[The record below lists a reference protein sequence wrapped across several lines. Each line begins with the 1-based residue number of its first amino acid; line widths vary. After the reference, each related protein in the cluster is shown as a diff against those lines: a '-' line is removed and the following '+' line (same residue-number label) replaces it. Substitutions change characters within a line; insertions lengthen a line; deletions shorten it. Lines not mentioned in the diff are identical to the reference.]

1 MNDILVALA
10 QILQPGVFVYL
21 VMGVLLGLV
30 VGTLPGLTATM
41 AVAILTP
48 LTFWLPYQ
56 SGLAVLIGVWNSA
69 IFSGGISAILINIPG
84 TPASIASTFDGYP
97 LVQQGKAGLAL
108 GINVLYSAIGGL
120 FGALVFIVAAFP
132 LARFALSFGPPEYFA
147 LGLFG
152 LSMMV
157 AVSGTSIVKG
167 LIAGFMGFALAMVGL
182 DPMLATPRFSFGST
196 ELLSGI
202 SFIPLMI
209 GIFGL
214 GEVFYQMLTGVDG
227 GDGAATQTGHLV
239 GKKLGRMLVKAS
251 EFIRTLPATLIGSLT
266 GVIIGAIP
274 GSGADIASL
283 LGWEFSRRVSRHK
296 EEFGKGSIEG
306 LAATCAANNSCLGG
320 ALTTMMSLGI
330 PGDAVTAVLIG
341 SFIMYGVQPGP
352 ALFRDRADFVFT
364 VIGLMVLVNL
374 VFLVIG
380 FLFSRFV
387 GGFILLPKPI
397 MWSAIII
404 LSIVGS
410 FSLNNR
416 IFDVWVA
423 LGGGIL
429 GFLFRRYEFPLGPII
444 LALIL
449 GPMVERNFRTA
460 LIISRGSPFIF
471 LSRPIALVFILG
483 TIIAIF
489 GPVFMRWRRKE
500 RAV

>member
-1 MNDILVALA
+1 
-10 QILQPGVFVYL
+10 
-21 VMGVLLGLV
+21 
-30 VGTLPGLTATM
+30 
-41 AVAILTP
+41 
-48 LTFWLPYQ
+48 
-56 SGLAVLIGVWNSA
+56 
-69 IFSGGISAILINIPG
+69 
-84 TPASIASTFDGYP
+84 
-97 LVQQGKAGLAL
+97 
-108 GINVLYSAIGGL
+108 
-120 FGALVFIVAAFP
+120 
-132 LARFALSFGPPEYFA
+132 
-147 LGLFG
+147 
-152 LSMMV
+152 
-157 AVSGTSIVKG
+157 VKG
-167 LIAGFMGFALAMVGL
+167 LIAGFIGLALAMVGL

-196 ELLSGI
+196 ELLGGI

-214 GEVFYQMLTGVDG
+214 GEVFYQVFTGIESG
-227 GDGAATQTGHLV
+227 SNAETQIGYLV
-239 GKKLGRMLVKAS
+239 GKKLGRMLVTAG
-251 EFIRTLPATLIGSLT
+251 EFIRTLPATLVGSLT

-283 LGWEFSRRVSRHK
+283 LGWEFSRRVSRRK

-306 LAATCAANNSCLGG
+306 LAATCAANNACLGG

-352 ALFRDRADFVFT
+352 AMFRDRADFVFT

-374 VFLVIG
+374 IFLAIG
-380 FLFSRFV
+380 FFFSRFV

-397 MWSAIII
+397 MWSVIVI

-416 IFDVWVA
+416 VFDVWVA

-460 LIISRGSPFIF
+460 LIISHGSPFIF
-471 LSRPIALVFILG
+471 LNRPIALVLIVG
-483 TIIAIF
+483 TIIALL
-489 GPVFMRWRRKE
+489 GPVFMRRKRKE
-500 RAV
+500 RVA